1 MKGTDAS
8 KRGSNMQYRRSV
20 GVMRKDDWQQ
30 VMSML
35 NHYLQYVQD
44 DLASSNDQI
53 NDIKL
58 LIHKLQHHI
67 DRPAQHSY
75 SFNRWS

>member
-1 MKGTDAS
+1 
-8 KRGSNMQYRRSV
+8 MQYKRSI
-20 GVMRKDDWQQ
+20 GVMRQDDWQQ
-30 VMSML
+30 IMNML

-44 DLASSNDQI
+44 DLVSTNDQI

-58 LIHKLQHHI
+58 MIHKLQHHL
-67 DRPAQHSY
+67 DSRPQQTY

>member
-1 MKGTDAS
+1 
-8 KRGSNMQYRRSV
+8 MQYRRSI
-20 GVMRKDDWQQ
+20 GVMRQDDWQEL
-30 VMSML
+30 MNML
-35 NHYLQYVQD
+35 NHYLQYVQND
-44 DLASSNDQI
+44 PASSNDQI

-67 DRPAQHSY
+67 DLPPQRTY

>member
-1 MKGTDAS
+1 MKY
-8 KRGSNMQYRRSV
+8 NRSI
-20 GVMRKDDWQQ
+20 GVMSKDDWQS
-30 VMSML
+30 VMNML

-44 DLASSNDQI
+44 DQANSNDQI

-58 LIHKLQHHI
+58 MIHKLQHHI
-67 DRPAQHSY
+67 DRPAQQSY